1 MTYSKMILEKK
12 ANIFATI
19 VVLYFVSL
27 FAEPI
32 VFNTF
37 YALMSMMVLLTVVC
51 IRLMWWAAK
60 NAYMA
65 LMKDE

>member
-1 MTYSKMILEKK
+1 MMYSKMILEKK
-12 ANIFATI
+12 ANIIATI

-37 YALMSMMVLLTVVC
+37 YVLLSMMVLLIVVC
-51 IRLMWWAAK
+51 ICLLWWAVK
-60 NAYMA
+60 NTYMA
-65 LMKDE
+65 LNENE